1 MYIKMIRGV
10 ALAATVSV
18 ASIATFAPRAG
29 AAVQYNITPLA
40 SPAGTTD
47 VYVTGV
53 NNVGQMVGHT
63 VDAGGISHAALWSP
77 NGAHTPLQELTNATG
92 QSSEAY
98 RINNLG
104 QIVGKS
110 KFDANFVHA
119 VVWNAGVVQDL
130 GILPGATGG
139 SFAQDI
145 NDQGVVAGSSNAAHG
160 QHAFTWT
167 PQGGMRDWGSFNSA
181 SNQNFAGWNAINNNG
196 VMAGTAY
203 VLFSPFK
210 ASMARP
216 TDTQITNISPVAQFS
231 TGMALAINDHD
242 TIVGYQNPNSGS
254 PHPAIFNGDGTW
266 QDLGTLGLG
275 EGWAEDVNENGVIV
289 GRVFGEDQNQN
300 FVQRA
305 FVWENGQ
312 QHELLSLLN
321 NNTPGVGGGWT
332 ELFSASGL
340 NDNGVIVGSG
350 LLNGEIRGFML
361 TPTPE
366 PAALGA
372 IGIIGVALA
381 SRRRR
386 RD

>member
-1 MYIKMIRGV
+1 MYIKAMRG
-10 ALAATVSV
+10 LAWAAAISIGSIGSIGSV
-18 ASIATFAPRAG
+18 AS

-53 NNVGQMVGHT
+53 NNAGQMVGHT
-63 VDAGGISHAALWSP
+63 VDANGISHAALWAP
-77 NGAHTPLQELTNATG
+77 NGAHAPLQELTNAAG

-98 RINNLG
+98 RINNAG

-119 VVWNAGVVQDL
+119 VVWNAGVIQDI

-145 NDQGVVAGSSNAAHG
+145 NDQGVVAGSSKAATG

-167 PQGGMRDWGSFNSA
+167 PGGGMQDWGSFNPG
-181 SNQNFAGWNAINNNG
+181 SNSNFAGWNAISNAG

-216 TDTQITNISPVAQFS
+216 GDTTITNISPVAQFS
-231 TGMALAINDHD
+231 TGMALAINNHD
-242 TIVGYQNPNSGS
+242 VIVGYQNPNSGN

-266 QDLGTLGLG
+266 QDLGTLGFG
-275 EGWAEDVNENGVIV
+275 EGWAEDINDNGVIV
-289 GRVFGEDQNQN
+289 GRVMGVDPDDN
-300 FVQRA
+300 FVQHA
-305 FVWENGQ
+305 FVYQDGVQYN
-312 QHELLSLLN
+312 LLSLLN
-321 NNTPGVGGGWT
+321 NNNLGGAGPWT
-332 ELFSASGL
+332 QLFSASGL
-340 NDNGVIVGSG
+340 NDDGVIVGSG
-350 LLNGEIRGFML
+350 VFNGEITGFML

-366 PAALGA
+366 PACIGA
-372 IGIIGVALA
+372 IGLIGAMLTV
-381 SRRRR
+381 RRRR
-386 RD
+386 V

>member
-1 MYIKMIRGV
+1 MYIKSKRGLALV
-10 ALAATVSV
+10 AAVSV
-18 ASIATFAPRAG
+18 ASIASFAS
-29 AAVQYNITPLA
+29 AAVQYNITPLD

-53 NNVGQMVGHT
+53 NNAGQMVGHT
-63 VDAGGISHAALWSP
+63 VDANGTSHAALWSP
-77 NGAHTPLQELTNATG
+77 TGAHTPLEELANAPVK
-92 QSSEAY
+92 SSEAY

-110 KFDANFVHA
+110 MYDANFVHA
-119 VVWNAGVVQDL
+119 VVWNAGAVQDI
-130 GILPGATGG
+130 GVLPNANGG

-145 NDQGVVAGSSNAAHG
+145 NDLGVVAGSSKAEHG

-167 PQGGMRDWGSFNSA
+167 PGDGMKDWGSFNPA
-181 SNQNFAGWNAINNNG
+181 SNTNFAGWNAISNTG

-216 TDTQITNISPVAQFS
+216 GDRDITNISPVAQFS
-231 TGMALAINDHD
+231 TGMSLAINNHD
-242 TIVGYQNPNSGS
+242 VIVGYQNPNSGS

-275 EGWAEDVNENGVIV
+275 EGWAEDINDNGVIV

-305 FVWENGQ
+305 FVWENGVQ
-312 QHELLSLLN
+312 TELLTLLN
-321 NNTPGVGGGWT
+321 NNARGTDEWT
-332 ELFSASGL
+332 TLFSASGL

-350 LLNGEIRGFML
+350 LFNGEIRGFML

-366 PAALGA
+366 PATLGA
-372 IGIIGVALA
+372 IGIAGLYMLN
-381 SRRRR
+381 RRRR
-386 RD
+386 RVG

>member
-1 MYIKMIRGV
+1 MYIKVIRGL

-18 ASIATFAPRAG
+18 ASVASVSS
-29 AAVQYNITPLA
+29 AAVQYNITALD

-53 NNVGQMVGHT
+53 NNAGQMVGYT
-63 VDAGGISHAALWSP
+63 VDGGGVSHAALWAP
-77 NGAHTPLQELTNATG
+77 NGTHTPLQELTNAAG

-98 RINNLG
+98 RINNNG

-119 VVWNAGVVQDL
+119 TIWNAGVIQDI
-130 GILPGATGG
+130 GVLPGAAGG

-145 NDQGVVAGSSNAAHG
+145 NDQGVVAGSSNATHG

-167 PQGGMRDWGSFNSA
+167 PGGGMRDWGSFNPN
-181 SNQNFAGWNAINNNG
+181 SNTNYAGWNAISNTG

-216 TDTQITNISPVAQFS
+216 GDTTITNISPQAQFS
-231 TGMALAINDHD
+231 TGMALAINNHD
-242 TIVGYQNPNSGS
+242 VIVGYQNPNSGS

-275 EGWAEDVNENGVIV
+275 EGWAEDINDNGVIV
-289 GRVFGEDQNQN
+289 GRVMGEDENQN

-305 FVWENGQ
+305 FVYQNGQ
-312 QHELLSLLN
+312 QYELLSLLN
-321 NNTPGVGGGWT
+321 NNTPGTGGGWT
-332 ELFSASGL
+332 TLFSASGL

-350 LLNGEIRGFML
+350 MYNGEIRGFMV

-366 PAALGA
+366 PTTIGA
-372 IGIIGVALA
+372 IGLIGAMMA
-381 SRRRR
+381 ARRRR
-386 RD
+386 A